1 MKILL
6 AEADGALAGR
16 LFHLLVKN
24 GCQTTVVKTGQA
36 DAPAEPAA
44 SAAAI

>member
-6 AEADGALAGR
+6 TEDNCAPAGR

-24 GCQTTVVKTGQA
+24 GCQTTAAKTCQP
-36 DAPAEPAA
+36 DAPAEPAEV
-44 SAAAI
+44 AAAI

>member
-6 AEADGALAGR
+6 AEADGAPAGR

-24 GCQTTVVKTGQA
+24 L
-36 DAPAEPAA
+36 
-44 SAAAI
+44 SLIHI

>member
-6 AEADGALAGR
+6 AEDDGTLAGR

-24 GCQTTVVKTGQA
+24 GCQYLDL
-36 DAPAEPAA
+36 DACE
-44 SAAAI
+44 